1 MATKLRAVA
10 DESSLAAVGADI
22 VCDVVR
28 TTPDAV
34 VTFATGESAKP
45 IYRALADRVGS
56 GEVDF
61 SRVRVFELDGYVG
74 IPLDDRRSL
83 FAWLT
88 RDVVVPLRI
97 PERSVTRLRGEASDL
112 AAACRDYDRALDRA
126 GGYELAILGL
136 GPNGH
141 VAFNEPPAD
150 PGSDAHVLDVTE
162 ESVESAVRY
171 WGSREEVPRRAI
183 TTGLKRLIGARHVLL
198 VARGEPK
205 RAALERALRGAPD
218 PMTPAS
224 FLQRSADVTFLTDLA
239 LPPERSSG
247 PSRGPPQ
254 AG

>member
-1 MATKLRAVA
+1 MAARLRAVP
-10 DESSLAAVGADI
+10 DEASLAAAGADI
-22 VCDVVR
+22 ACDAVR
-28 TTPDAV
+28 ATPDAV

-45 IYRALADRVGS
+45 IYRALADRVGR

-61 SRVRVFELDGYVG
+61 SRVRVFELDGYAG

-83 FAWLT
+83 YAWLK
-88 RDVVVPLRI
+88 RDVVVPLRV
-97 PERSVTRLRGEASDL
+97 PERSVTRLRGEESDL
-112 AAACRDYDRALDRA
+112 EAACRDYDRALDRA

-150 PGSDAHVLDVTE
+150 PESHAHVLDVTE

-171 WGSREEVPRRAI
+171 WGSREAVPRRAI
-183 TTGLKRLIGARHVLL
+183 TTGLKLLIAARHILL

-205 RAALERALRGAPD
+205 RAALERALRDRPD

-224 FLQRSADVTFLTDLA
+224 FLQRSADATFLTDLRA
-239 LPPERSSG
+239 PPEVRPG
-247 PSRGPPQ
+247 PAGRLPQ
-254 AG
+254 AH

>member
-1 MATKLRAVA
+1 VTAKLRATS
-10 DESSLAAVGADI
+10 DEQSLAAVGADI

-28 TTPDAV
+28 AVPNAV
-34 VTFATGESAKP
+34 VTFATGQSAMP
-45 IYRALADRVGS
+45 VYRELAERVDR

-61 SRVRVFELDGYVG
+61 SEVRVFELDGYLG

-83 FAWLT
+83 FAWLM

-97 PERSVTRLRGEASDL
+97 PERAVTRLRGEASDTE
-112 AAACRDYDRALDRA
+112 AACRDYDRALDRA
-126 GGYELAILGL
+126 GGYDLAVLGL

-150 PGSDAHVLDVTE
+150 PESDAHVLEVTE

-183 TTGLKRLIGARHVLL
+183 TTGLRRLIAARRVLVL
-198 VARGEPK
+198 ARGEAK
-205 RAALERALRGAPD
+205 RGALERTLRGEAD

-224 FLQRSADVTFLTDLA
+224 FLNRSADITFLTDL
-239 LPPERSSG
+239 PMR
-247 PSRGPPQ
+247 
-254 AG
+254 